1 MWKVLETDHLNVC
14 WIFGG
19 PGTFFLFLFSL
30 LVFVQTPPEHEQ
42 HQENR
47 MYPSHY
53 AESPHPFPACEA
65 VFVKE
70 PELLK
75 QDEKC
80 FKCRPQQIMYG
91 MLLFVKTSTPRS

>member
-30 LVFVQTPPEHEQ
+30 P
-42 HQENR
+42 QENR